1 MAIALA
7 ALDANNITTE
17 TESDFDELTESSEN
31 FFLRNLSQI
40 IANSEQAAG
49 REREPSQLTITELP
63 GNQPQLGYFLPISFT
78 PKLRLKRS
86 PIKSN
91 LKKYVIDFIIFNRDT
106 HESSRSPTPL
116 TQPNHQTNVNNVNSR
131 SKRFSSPGYSDYGCD
146 KVNSRNLNGKVSK
159 RNIRSMNEAIEV
171 MDYQVEEENMV
182 SFDKIIG
189 LMD

>member
-31 FFLRNLSQI
+31 LFLQNLSQI

-63 GNQPQLGYFLPISFT
+63 GTQPQLGYFLPISFT

-91 LKKYVIDFIIFNRDT
+91 LKSYVIDFY
-106 HESSRSPTPL
+106 L
-116 TQPNHQTNVNNVNSR
+116 QQ
-131 SKRFSSPGYSDYGCD
+131 GYS
-146 KVNSRNLNGKVSK
+146 R
-159 RNIRSMNEAIEV
+159 
-171 MDYQVEEENMV
+171 VE
-182 SFDKIIG
+182 SFANTPHPAQPPD
-189 LMD
+189 